1 MGERT
6 NTMFPII
13 GEGKAKGM
21 GLSIVIPAWNEEDR
35 LKSTLDRYLRFL
47 ETRNEPFEVLVVS
60 DGAEDRTAELARSY
74 SHRGVRVLE
83 FQSKLGKGGAI
94 LAGMRE
100 ANFEYVG
107 YLDADGP
114 IPPSELLS
122 MVDALSEVDCVVASR
137 WIRGSNV
144 IRAEPLFNRVAG
156 RLWNFLVRSLLFLP
170 LKDTQCG
177 AKFFR
182 RSVLMPTMRAVS
194 LTNRAFDVDFL
205 YHIRRDGRSIREMP
219 VTWEHNPSTRMPI
232 GKAIPIMFLSLVG
245 LRIMNLPIGGRVP
258 KRLVDWF
265 LRKWGNV

>member
-47 ETRNEPFEVLVVS
+47 ETRNEPFEVIVVS
-60 DGAEDRTAELARSY
+60 DGAKDRTAELARSY

-122 MVDALSEVDCVVASR
+122 M
-137 WIRGSNV
+137 G
-144 IRAEPLFNRVAG
+144 
-156 RLWNFLVRSLLFLP
+156 
-170 LKDTQCG
+170 
-177 AKFFR
+177 
-182 RSVLMPTMRAVS
+182 
-194 LTNRAFDVDFL
+194 
-205 YHIRRDGRSIREMP
+205 
-219 VTWEHNPSTRMPI
+219 
-232 GKAIPIMFLSLVG
+232 
-245 LRIMNLPIGGRVP
+245 
-258 KRLVDWF
+258 
-265 LRKWGNV
+265 

>member
-1 MGERT
+1 
-6 NTMFPII
+6 
-13 GEGKAKGM
+13 M

-35 LKSTLDRYLRFL
+35 LKGTLDRYLQYL
-47 ETRNEPFEVLVVS
+47 EARNEPFEVIVVS
-60 DGAEDRTAELARSY
+60 DGAADRTAEVARSY

-94 LAGMRE
+94 LEGMGE
-100 ANFEYVG
+100 AKFECVG

-122 MVDALSEVDCVVASR
+122 MVEALREVDCVVASR
-137 WIRGSNV
+137 WIRGSVV
-144 IRAEPLFNRVAG
+144 IGAEPLFNRVAG

-182 RSVLMPTMRAVS
+182 RSVLTLTLRAVS
-194 LTNRAFDVDFL
+194 LTNRAFDVDIL
-205 YHIRRDGRSIREMP
+205 YHIRREGRSIRELP
-219 VTWEHNPSTRMPI
+219 VTWEHNPDTRMPI

-245 LRIMNLPIGGRVP
+245 IRIMNLPIGGKVP
-258 KRLVDWF
+258 KRFIDWF